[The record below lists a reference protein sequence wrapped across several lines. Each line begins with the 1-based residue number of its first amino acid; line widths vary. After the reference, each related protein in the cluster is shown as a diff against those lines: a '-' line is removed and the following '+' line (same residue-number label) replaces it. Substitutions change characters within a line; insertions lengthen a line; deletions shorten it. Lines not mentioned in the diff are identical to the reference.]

1 MEQSRE
7 VYETATNQLG
17 SFLELVSNRLTLNK
31 TGLDTPPPAPLSV
44 LSERQRSGA
53 QGHVSNVS
61 SPSHGSRG
69 GSGVRKRSESENN
82 RRKSSTGHAGRP
94 GSRPGSRYLLEDP
107 SLSPSISC
115 ASSSLSECDRSSGV
129 GSSSGPRRTSE
140 LIKYSRERKSD
151 LSEIGQ
157 GGHQGDEGVCD
168 ISILSSCTCPEEEE
182 IHDKIDREP
191 RKSSKTRN
199 TLRRITSFMR
209 KDKKMSLVE
218 TSGPASLKY
227 SRYCHLP
234 ALPVT
239 IQHNVHCYMNN
250 FYPVP
255 IITIISASTSR
266 IRRHPSTSSDS
277 GEFGL

>member
-1 MEQSRE
+1 MISPL
-7 VYETATNQLG
+7 YIFLG
-17 SFLELVSNRLTLNK
+17 
-31 TGLDTPPPAPLSV
+31 
-44 LSERQRSGA
+44 
-53 QGHVSNVS
+53 
-61 SPSHGSRG
+61 
-69 GSGVRKRSESENN
+69 
-82 RRKSSTGHAGRP
+82 
-94 GSRPGSRYLLEDP
+94 
-107 SLSPSISC
+107 
-115 ASSSLSECDRSSGV
+115 SGV

-140 LIKYSRERKSD
+140 LIKYSRGRERKSD

-182 IHDKIDREP
+182 LHDKVDRGS

-234 ALPVT
+234 ALPDT

-266 IRRHPSTSSDS
+266 TRRHPSTSSDS

>member
-115 ASSSLSECDRSSGV
+115 ASSSLSECDRSSGKEIYKGDIKADKDQTV
-129 GSSSGPRRTSE
+129 ICSKSE
-140 LIKYSRERKSD
+140 NTPWSADAVTAVLIK
-151 LSEIGQ
+151 
-157 GGHQGDEGVCD
+157 
-168 ISILSSCTCPEEEE
+168 
-182 IHDKIDREP
+182 
-191 RKSSKTRN
+191 
-199 TLRRITSFMR
+199 
-209 KDKKMSLVE
+209 
-218 TSGPASLKY
+218 
-227 SRYCHLP
+227 
-234 ALPVT
+234 
-239 IQHNVHCYMNN
+239 
-250 FYPVP
+250 
-255 IITIISASTSR
+255 
-266 IRRHPSTSSDS
+266 
-277 GEFGL
+277 